1 MTIYEEYEKA
11 YGKKHNR
18 KTISGKIVGS
28 SKCVGFCKYSEHAGF
43 LTQQNRK
50 EHNCIGKRCN
60 YYVPKEKTNYTN
72 NIIIS
77 APNYSN
83 DILTLARALSKDDAI
98 FIAKVNRN
106 SLFEYSIEFFSLTNE
121 NILDKYTKAIRDYFG
136 VEIEL
141 KQKDYDYDVCI
152 RLMLQKEV

>member
-1 MTIYEEYEKA
+1 M
-11 YGKKHNR
+11 G
-18 KTISGKIVGS
+18 
-28 SKCVGFCKYSEHAGF
+28 
-43 LTQQNRK
+43 
-50 EHNCIGKRCN
+50 CN

-83 DILTLARALSKDDAI
+83 DILTLARNLSKDDAI
-98 FIAKVNRN
+98 FITKVNRN

-121 NILDKYTKAIRDYFG
+121 NILDKYTKTIRDYFG

-141 KQKDYDYDVCI
+141 KQKYYDYDVCI
-152 RLMLQKEV
+152 RLMLKKEV